1 MDRDEALDQIV
12 AEHAIGRIMQR
23 YGLAVDAQ
31 DMDAFRACFHADAK
45 LHYGNEF
52 SGSLDEG
59 IAWLRQQ
66 LPKLRGTMH
75 AFMPSSIDLDLASGT
90 AQCDTYAITVTR
102 YPADADGT
110 LLQAINGTRYIDRF
124 ECRDGDWRIAERRNL
139 AIWSQVAPETELPQ
153 AP

>member
-1 MDRDEALDQIV
+1 MDRDEALDRIV

-23 YGLAVDAQ
+23 YGLAVDAR
-31 DMDAFRACFHADAK
+31 DMEAFRACFHADAK
-45 LHYGNEF
+45 LHYGDEF

-59 IAWLRQQ
+59 VAWLSQQ

-75 AFMPSSIDLDLASGT
+75 AFMPSSIELDLGSGT
-90 AQCDTYAITVTR
+90 AHCDTYAITVTR
-102 YPADADGT
+102 YPVDADGA

-124 ECRDGDWRIAERRNL
+124 ERRDDDWRIAERRNL
-139 AIWSQVAPETELPQ
+139 AVWSQVAPETWLPP